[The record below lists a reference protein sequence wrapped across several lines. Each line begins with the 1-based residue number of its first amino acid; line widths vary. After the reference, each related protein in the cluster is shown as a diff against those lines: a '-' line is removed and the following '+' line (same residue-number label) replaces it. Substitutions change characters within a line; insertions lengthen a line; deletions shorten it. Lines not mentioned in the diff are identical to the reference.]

1 VLKGQRGGLLGW
13 IQSLFLV
20 LSGAVINSS
29 DQALWYLLSTF
40 FEDMT
45 HLVWIRLD
53 VFHRGSDARVVQQG
67 FGYVNVAIS
76 LSHQVRR

>member
-1 VLKGQRGGLLGW
+1 VLPR
-13 IQSLFLV
+13 
-20 LSGAVINSS
+20 AVIHSS
-29 DQALWYLLSTF
+29 DQASWYLIGTF

-67 FGYVNVAIS
+67 LGYVNVAIR
-76 LSHQVRR
+76 LSH